1 MLLGR
6 NFEPRRERRVRGTAG
21 SVMTVRLSVNG
32 CSHSKSQFDEIKQD
46 SLVQKFGLRRL
57 QRLDVIQAEPPF
69 LLLDQEDKRGLCSL
83 GFCRN
88 NCSGVSMGTAKLIN
102 GLRFFFFFLAQI
114 D

>member
-21 SVMTVRLSVNG
+21 SVMTVRLSING

-46 SLVQKFGLRRL
+46 SQVQEFGLRRH

-69 LLLDQEDKRGLCSL
+69 LLLDQEEDKRGLCSL

-88 NCSGVSMGTAKLIN
+88 NCSGVSMRTAELID
-102 GLRFFFFFLAQI
+102 GLRFFFLAQI

>member
-32 CSHSKSQFDEIKQD
+32 RSHSKSQFDQIKQD

-57 QRLDVIQAEPPF
+57 QRLDMIQAESPKGRSVPWDF
-69 LLLDQEDKRGLCSL
+69 AG
-83 GFCRN
+83 
-88 NCSGVSMGTAKLIN
+88 II
-102 GLRFFFFFLAQI
+102 AQAFPWERPK
-114 D
+114 